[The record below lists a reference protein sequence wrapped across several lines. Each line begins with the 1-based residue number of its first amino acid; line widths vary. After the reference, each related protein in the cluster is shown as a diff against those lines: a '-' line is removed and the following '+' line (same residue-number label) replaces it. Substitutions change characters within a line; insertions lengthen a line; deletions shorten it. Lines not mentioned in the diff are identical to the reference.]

1 MKAQLE
7 QRLVELRAEYESG
20 QKIFKD
26 IEAKIVELENRK
38 KNLNETLLRISGAI
52 ELLEEVLGED
62 SKNEVTEVSDTESQ
76 DTESQNKN
84 VEVPFVVR
92 LPLEKAVKKLEESGL
107 LAGNIG
113 EKSIFVAGVHF
124 GDVIQQEP
132 KGGML
137 ADRGS
142 TVDLIVATKGK
153 LKPNLG
159 RDSPLCQFSKH

>member
-1 MKAQLE
+1 MKHF
-7 QRLVELRAEYESG
+7 SG
-20 QKIFKD
+20 S
-26 IEAKIVELENRK
+26 A
-38 KNLNETLLRISGAI
+38 GAI

-62 SKNEVTEVSDTESQ
+62 SKNEVTEVMDTESQ
-76 DTESQNKN
+76 DAGPQEEN
-84 VEVPFVVR
+84 VEVPSVIK
-92 LPLEKAVKKLEESGL
+92 LPLEQAVKKLEDSGL

-113 EKSIFVAGVHF
+113 EKSVFVAGIRF

-132 KGGML
+132 KGGGML